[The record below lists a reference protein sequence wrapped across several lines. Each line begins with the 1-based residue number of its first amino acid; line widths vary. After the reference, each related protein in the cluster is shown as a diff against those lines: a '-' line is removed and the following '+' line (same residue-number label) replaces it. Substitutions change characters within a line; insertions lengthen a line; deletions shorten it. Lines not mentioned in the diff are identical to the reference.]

1 MLFLQKKILK
11 TYKIG
16 SGDIGLIKIKKI
28 LDGNHKI
35 KLSKTQ
41 VKIVN
46 DSRAYLDKKINS
58 SDDPIYGVNTGFGS
72 LHNIKIDSN
81 ELNKL
86 QENLIVSH
94 ACGIGDKI
102 PSNIV
107 KIMLLLKIISL
118 SKGYSGISIKTIQ
131 RLIFFYNKNILPVV
145 YSYGSLG
152 ASGDLAP
159 LAHLSLPIIGKGEVI
174 FDGKAYPTSKIL
186 KKFKLKP
193 IKLLSKEGLALL
205 NGTQFM
211 CAYAVSSI
219 LESYKISY
227 LADLIST
234 ISLESFDCKYD
245 PFDKIINN
253 VRKHKGQLIVSNRI
267 NKFSK
272 GSQIRNS
279 KKPNLQDPY
288 SFRCIPQVHGASL
301 DTIKYAS
308 VVITDE
314 VNSVTDNPI
323 ISVKENKIISGGNFH
338 GQPLAYVLDFLKIS
352 IAEIANISERRIF
365 NLISGKRGLPSFLTA
380 DSGFNSGFMI
390 PQYTAA
396 SIVSINKQ
404 YATPASID
412 SITSSNGQED
422 HVSMGANSALQLHK
436 IIENVKYVLAIE
448 MFTAAQALEFK
459 KPLSSS
465 KTIEKLVSSYRKE
478 VKFIKNDEVMHN
490 YIVSS
495 VKFIESL
502 NIQDNLIV

>member
-1 MLFLQKKILK
+1 LK
-11 TYKIG
+11 THKIG
-16 SGDIGLIKIKKI
+16 SGDVGLSKIKKI
-28 LDGNHKI
+28 LEGNHKI

-41 VKIVN
+41 VKIIN
-46 DSRAYLDKKINS
+46 DSRDYLDKKINS

-81 ELNKL
+81 QLNKL

-94 ACGIGDKI
+94 ACGVGDKI

-107 KIMLLLKIISL
+107 KTMLLLKIISL

-131 RLIFFYNKNILPVV
+131 RLIFFYNRNILPVV

-159 LAHLSLPIIGKGEVI
+159 LAHLSLPIIGKGEVV
-174 FDGKAYPTSKIL
+174 FDGKTYPASKIL
-186 KKFKLKP
+186 KKFKLKS

-211 CAYAVSSI
+211 CAYAVSSV

-272 GSQIRNS
+272 GSEIRKG

-301 DTIKYAS
+301 DTIRYAS
-308 VVITDE
+308 AVITDE
-314 VNSVTDNPI
+314 INSVTDNPI
-323 ISVKENKIISGGNFH
+323 VSIKENKIISGGNFH
-338 GQPLAYVLDFLKIS
+338 GQPLAYILDFLKIS
-352 IAEIANISERRIF
+352 IAEMANISERRIF
-365 NLISGKRGLPSFLTA
+365 NLISGKRGLPPFLTV

-459 KPLSSS
+459 KPLNSS

-478 VKFIKNDEVMHN
+478 VKFIKNDEVMYNH
-490 YIVSS
+490 IVSS
-495 VKFIESL
+495 VKYLESL